1 MSEPIR
7 VVSVSL
13 GSSHRD
19 KTVEAEFLGRRV
31 IVERRGTDGDFAAAR
46 QLIADLDGKVSA
58 IGLGGIDLY
67 LVAGTRRWVVKDAL
81 RLAQMARTT
90 PVVDGSGLKNT
101 LERQTVRY
109 LRDKGLI
116 VPTDG
121 SDRLPRCLMVS
132 AVDRFGMA
140 EAFAE
145 MPAECVYGDL
155 IFALKIP
162 LAIRRLSTIR
172 LVARTLLPVLCRL
185 PFTILYPT
193 GDSQKQH
200 HGQGEKWF
208 RWADVIGGDYHFIGT
223 NLPPATAAD
232 PRPLAGKLMITN
244 TTTDEDVTRLREL
257 GLARLVTTTP
267 RLQGR
272 SFGTNVME
280 GVLVALS
287 GKRPEELG
295 EADYLD
301 LLTRLDWEPQVD
313 QLQEA

>member
-1 MSEPIR
+1 M
-7 VVSVSL
+7 
-13 GSSHRD
+13 
-19 KTVEAEFLGRRV
+19 
-31 IVERRGTDGDFAAAR
+31 
-46 QLIADLDGKVSA
+46 
-58 IGLGGIDLY
+58 
-67 LVAGTRRWVVKDAL
+67 
-81 RLAQMARTT
+81 AQ
-90 PVVDGSGLKNT
+90 
-101 LERQTVRY
+101 
-109 LRDKGLI
+109 
-116 VPTDG
+116 
-121 SDRLPRCLMVS
+121 
-132 AVDRFGMA
+132 
-140 EAFAE
+140 
-145 MPAECVYGDL
+145 
-155 IFALKIP
+155 
-162 LAIRRLSTIR
+162 
-172 LVARTLLPVLCRL
+172 TLLPILCRL

-193 GDSQKQH
+193 GEHQTKH

-232 PRPLAGKLMITN
+232 PHPLAGKLVITN
-244 TTTDEDVTRLREL
+244 TTTDADVARLREL

-301 LLTRLDWEPQVD
+301 LLQRLDWEPQVD